1 MNTRHPSGNNGTDH
15 ALESR
20 LRELLT
26 RRILMLDG
34 AMGTMIQRYKLSEAD
49 FRGGR
54 FADHPVDV
62 RGNNDLLSLT
72 RPDVVRE
79 IHQAYLEA
87 GSDLIET
94 NTFGATS
101 IAQQDYGLAHV
112 AYDINLE
119 AAKIAKSI
127 CAQYSTDEKPR
138 FVVGA
143 LGPTPKTAS
152 ISPDVNDPG
161 ARNITFDELVAS
173 YGEQARGL
181 LDGGVDLLI
190 VETIFDTL
198 NAKAALFAIDVEFER
213 RGARV
218 PLMISG
224 TVTDASGRILSGQ
237 TVEAFWASVR
247 HVRPLTVGLNCAL
260 GAALMRPYIEELA
273 TLADTFISVYPNAG
287 LPNPMCETG
296 FDETADVTSRLL
308 KEFAEA
314 GFVNIAGGCCGTTP
328 DHIRATAQAIAG
340 IAPRVAP
347 KVPPLMRL
355 SGLEPVTISDESLF
369 VNVGERTNVTGSKA
383 FARLILNEQY
393 EDAVTVAR
401 QQVESGAQ
409 LIDVNMDEA
418 MLDSAAAMM
427 RFLKLIG
434 SEPDIARVPVM
445 IDSSK
450 WSVIEAGL
458 KCMQGKCI
466 VNSISM
472 KEGEAAFVE
481 QAKLARRYGAAV
493 IVMAFDEQG
502 QADTFER
509 KIGICERSYRLL
521 VDTVGF
527 PPEDIVFD
535 PNVFAIATGI
545 EEHNNYAVDFIE
557 ATRWIKQHL
566 PLAKVSGGVSNV
578 SFSFR
583 GNDHV
588 REAIHTVFLYHAIRA
603 GMTMG
608 IVNAGQLG
616 VYEDIDP
623 TLREAVEDVV
633 LNRRPDAGE
642 RLVQLAETIKAGG
655 KERKEDL
662 AWRAEPVEKR
672 LAHAL
677 VHGITQHI
685 VEDTEQ
691 ARAQVAERGG
701 RPIEVIEGPLMDG
714 MNIVGDL
721 FGAGKMFLPQVVKS
735 ARVMK
740 QAVAHLIP
748 FIEAEKTA
756 AGGEIRA
763 KGKVV
768 IATVKGDVHDIGKN
782 IVSVVLQCNNFD
794 VVNMGVM
801 VPADKI
807 LATAREERAD
817 MIGLSGLITPSLEE
831 MQHVAREMQR
841 QGFKL
846 PLLIG
851 GATTSRV
858 HTAVKIAPHYSNG
871 PVIYVSDASRSVG
884 VCQSLVSD
892 DAAAKYIADIKTEY
906 ERVRTQ
912 YASKKAPELVA
923 LADAQANAPRIDW
936 SDYAPPKPKFLG
948 RRAFKNYDLAM
959 IAKYVD
965 WGPFFQTWDLHGPF
979 PQILADEVI
988 GEHARQVFAEGEK
1001 MLERIVNE
1009 RWLKANGAVAFYP
1022 ANSIG
1027 DDIEVY
1033 ADESRSEVLFTWN
1046 GLRQQTKKPVI
1057 DGVPNPNQCLSDFI
1071 APKSSG
1077 IADTIGMF
1085 AVTSGI
1091 GLEKREAMFQ
1101 AQHDDYGSIMLK
1113 AIADRLAEAF
1123 AEMLHERVRRDLWG
1137 YAPSEALTNEELVK
1151 ETYRGIR
1158 PAPGY
1163 PACPEHSVKRD
1174 VFEALRAE
1182 DIGMALTENY
1192 AMSPASSVSGFY
1204 FSHPQSKY
1212 FNVGRIGR
1220 DQLEDLA
1227 KRKSEAVSELE
1238 RWLAPNLG

>member
-1 MNTRHPSGNNGTDH
+1 MNPQPPSSDMQSI
-15 ALESR
+15 ESQ
-20 LRELLT
+20 LRELLA

-49 FRGGR
+49 FRGAR

-79 IHQAYLEA
+79 IHNAYLDA
-87 GSDLIET
+87 GADLIET

-101 IAQQDYGLAHV
+101 IAQHDYGLAHV

-119 AAKIAKSI
+119 AAKIAKSA
-127 CAQYSTDEKPR
+127 CAEYSTADKPR
-138 FVVGA
+138 FAVGA

-161 ARNITFDELVAS
+161 ARNVTFDELVTS

-198 NAKAALFAIDVEFER
+198 NAKAALFAIDAEFER

-237 TVEAFWASVR
+237 TVEAFWNSVR
-247 HVRPLTVGLNCAL
+247 HAKPLTVGLNCAL

-308 KEFAEA
+308 REFAEA

-328 DHIRATAQAIAG
+328 DHIRATALALEG
-340 IAPRVAP
+340 LPPRVVPDAAP
-347 KVPPLMRL
+347 AMRL
-355 SGLEPVTISDESLF
+355 SGLEPVTINDESLF

-393 EDAVTVAR
+393 EDAVAVAR

-409 LIDVNMDEA
+409 IIDVNMDEA
-418 MLDSAAAMM
+418 MLDSAAAMT

-458 KCMQGKCI
+458 KCVQGKCI

-472 KEGEAAFVE
+472 KEGEAAFIE

-557 ATRWIKQHL
+557 ATRWIKQNL

-633 LNRRPDAGE
+633 LNRRADAGE

-662 AWRAEPVEKR
+662 AWRADPVEKR

-677 VHGITQHI
+677 VHGITQYV

-756 AGGEIRA
+756 AGWR
-763 KGKVV
+763 
-768 IATVKGDVHDIGKN
+768 D
-782 IVSVVLQCNNFD
+782 
-794 VVNMGVM
+794 
-801 VPADKI
+801 P
-807 LATAREERAD
+807 RE
-817 MIGLSGLITPSLEE
+817 
-831 MQHVAREMQR
+831 R
-841 QGFKL
+841 QGRDRNRQ
-846 PLLIG
+846 G
-851 GATTSRV
+851 RRSRYWQE
-858 HTAVKIAPHYSNG
+858 H
-871 PVIYVSDASRSVG
+871 R
-884 VCQSLVSD
+884 
-892 DAAAKYIADIKTEY
+892 
-906 ERVRTQ
+906 
-912 YASKKAPELVA
+912 
-923 LADAQANAPRIDW
+923 
-936 SDYAPPKPKFLG
+936 LG
-948 RRAFKNYDLAM
+948 RPSVQQLRCRQH
-959 IAKYVD
+959 
-965 WGPFFQTWDLHGPF
+965 GRHGP
-979 PQILADEVI
+979 
-988 GEHARQVFAEGEK
+988 R
-1001 MLERIVNE
+1001 
-1009 RWLKANGAVAFYP
+1009 
-1022 ANSIG
+1022 
-1027 DDIEVY
+1027 
-1033 ADESRSEVLFTWN
+1033 
-1046 GLRQQTKKPVI
+1046 
-1057 DGVPNPNQCLSDFI
+1057 
-1071 APKSSG
+1071 
-1077 IADTIGMF
+1077 
-1085 AVTSGI
+1085 
-1091 GLEKREAMFQ
+1091 
-1101 AQHDDYGSIMLK
+1101 
-1113 AIADRLAEAF
+1113 
-1123 AEMLHERVRRDLWG
+1123 
-1137 YAPSEALTNEELVK
+1137 
-1151 ETYRGIR
+1151 
-1158 PAPGY
+1158 
-1163 PACPEHSVKRD
+1163 
-1174 VFEALRAE
+1174 
-1182 DIGMALTENY
+1182 
-1192 AMSPASSVSGFY
+1192 
-1204 FSHPQSKY
+1204 
-1212 FNVGRIGR
+1212 
-1220 DQLEDLA
+1220 
-1227 KRKSEAVSELE
+1227 
-1238 RWLAPNLG
+1238 